1 MTQARALKILNMG
14 ENVFLTGYPGAGK
27 TYLLEQFI
35 KQFDSNKIAVV
46 APTGIAA
53 SHLNGQTIHS
63 FFRIKSSKNGEF
75 SFDNSILDED
85 RITAKFHDIEVLV
98 IDEVSMLHPKLFETI
113 DEILKMLKEPFLP
126 FGGIQVVLAGDFF
139 QLPPIFKKVEKV
151 QFIWQTELWQQL
163 NLKVCYLDKVYRQ
176 SDEKLNK
183 ILMAIRDNKITQE
196 VYRLLNSRVNAKLN
210 IDHEPTKLYTVNK
223 QVDLINQKKL
233 ETLTTES
240 YFFQVQTKG
249 HDLLIKRI
257 LKNSLISEM
266 LELKIGAV
274 VMFIKNDTSKRY
286 VNGTTGVIQYFTERD
301 IPVVKTSSGKLIE
314 AEPQI
319 WELDEILV
327 EKDKYTGEVT
337 KTKIEAKV
345 SQIPLKLAWAITIH
359 KSQGM
364 SLDSAEID
372 LTRSFVE
379 GQGYVALSRLRSF
392 ENFTLKGFNTK
403 ALEINL
409 AVKDQDKIF
418 KKLSDD
424 LDFTLKI

>member
-1 MTQARALKILNMG
+1 
-14 ENVFLTGYPGAGK
+14 
-27 TYLLEQFI
+27 
-35 KQFDSNKIAVV
+35 
-46 APTGIAA
+46 
-53 SHLNGQTIHS
+53 
-63 FFRIKSSKNGEF
+63 
-75 SFDNSILDED
+75 
-85 RITAKFHDIEVLV
+85 
-98 IDEVSMLHPKLFETI
+98 
-113 DEILKMLKEPFLP
+113 
-126 FGGIQVVLAGDFF
+126 
-139 QLPPIFKKVEKV
+139 
-151 QFIWQTELWQQL
+151 
-163 NLKVCYLDKVYRQ
+163 
-176 SDEKLNK
+176 
-183 ILMAIRDNKITQE
+183 
-196 VYRLLNSRVNAKLN
+196 
-210 IDHEPTKLYTVNK
+210 
-223 QVDLINQKKL
+223 
-233 ETLTTES
+233 
-240 YFFQVQTKG
+240 
-249 HDLLIKRI
+249 
-257 LKNSLISEM
+257 M

>member
-1 MTQARALKILNMG
+1 M
-14 ENVFLTGYPGAGK
+14 
-27 TYLLEQFI
+27 
-35 KQFDSNKIAVV
+35 
-46 APTGIAA
+46 
-53 SHLNGQTIHS
+53 
-63 FFRIKSSKNGEF
+63 
-75 SFDNSILDED
+75 
-85 RITAKFHDIEVLV
+85 
-98 IDEVSMLHPKLFETI
+98 
-113 DEILKMLKEPFLP
+113 P

-249 HDLLIKRI
+249 HNLLIKRI

-403 ALEINL
+403 SSAPI
-409 AVKDQDKIF
+409 
-418 KKLSDD
+418 
-424 LDFTLKI
+424 